1 MALQCHWVFLI
12 KSMIYEHT
20 GKSGKK
26 KDDLRQSNWIGDDF
40 TLFTQ
45 RCFKLPGKSRMA
57 ESILI
62 SCTQCVALGG
72 SLAPQ
77 CKYLARA
84 EGPVSAEVGDPHR

>member
-1 MALQCHWVFLI
+1 MNWGWFLAKTGSPLGTIVSVEVEALRC
-12 KSMIYEHT
+12 
-20 GKSGKK
+20 
-26 KDDLRQSNWIGDDF
+26 NWIGDDF

-72 SLAPQ
+72 SLSPQ